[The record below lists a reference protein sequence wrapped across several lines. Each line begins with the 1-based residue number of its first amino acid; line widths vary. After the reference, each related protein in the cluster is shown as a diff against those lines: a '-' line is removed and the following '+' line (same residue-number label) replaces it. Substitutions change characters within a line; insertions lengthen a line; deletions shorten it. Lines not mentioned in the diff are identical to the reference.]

1 MKEWKPALGR
11 TSLKGIALL
20 TMLCDHIACVLL
32 AGVQWSGLY
41 RGMRM
46 IGRVSFPIFCFV
58 LVLGFL
64 STSDIKK
71 YIGRLFLFA
80 VLSEIPFDLAFSG
93 RLFDWES
100 QNVMFTLL
108 IGLLVL
114 TGLQQ
119 FQARVWLQ
127 GLVCLGGCCA
137 AYILHTDYSYFG
149 VALILVFYLFRENT
163 VSRYLWAA
171 VLIFSEGGMEV
182 YALLGLFVCYFYQ
195 PQKREPGMPKYFFY
209 LFYPVHLLVLWGIL
223 GLFQKSI

>member
-11 TSLKGIALL
+11 TSLKGIALF

-32 AGVQWSGLY
+32 KGEQWSGLY
-41 RGMRM
+41 RCMRM

-71 YIGRLFLFA
+71 YISRLFLFA

-93 RLFDWES
+93 QLFVWGG

-108 IGLLVL
+108 LGLLVL
-114 TGLQQ
+114 TGIRQ

-127 GLVCLGGCCA
+127 GLVCFGGCFA
-137 AYILHTDYSYFG
+137 AYILNTDYSYFG
-149 VALILVFYLFRENT
+149 VVLILIFYLFRDNT
-163 VSRYLWAA
+163 VSRYLWASL
-171 VLIFSEGGMEV
+171 LIFSEGGMEV
-182 YALLGLFVCYFYQ
+182 YAILGLLVCYYYQ
-195 PQKREPGMPKYFFY
+195 PQKREPGLPKYFFY
-209 LFYPVHLLVLWGIL
+209 LFYPVHLLVLWGVASFL
-223 GLFQKSI
+223 TF

>member
-32 AGVQWSGLY
+32 TGEQWGTLY
-41 RGMRM
+41 HCMRM

-64 STSDIKK
+64 TTSDIKK
-71 YIGRLFLFA
+71 YICRLFIFA

-93 RLFDWES
+93 RLFDWGN

-108 IGLLVL
+108 IGLLIL
-114 TGLQQ
+114 AGLEK

-127 GLVCLGGCCA
+127 GAVCFGGYFA
-137 AYILHTDYSYFG
+137 AYILNTDYSYFG
-149 VALILVFYLFRENT
+149 VVLIIIFYLFRENI
-163 VSRYLWAA
+163 VARYLWASF
-171 VLIFSEGGMEV
+171 LILSEGGMEV
-182 YALLGLFVCYFYQ
+182 YAILALLICYFYQ
-195 PQKREPGMPKYFFY
+195 PQKQEPGMPKYFFY
-209 LFYPVHLLVLWGIL
+209 LFYPVHLLVLWGIAV
-223 GLFQKSI
+223 FF

>member
-32 AGVQWSGLY
+32 TGVQWSGLY

>member
-32 AGVQWSGLY
+32 TGEQWHGLY
-41 RGMRM
+41 RCMRM
-46 IGRVSFPIFCFV
+46 IGRVSFPVFCFV

-71 YIGRLFLFA
+71 YISRLFLFA
-80 VLSEIPFDLAFSG
+80 ILSEIPFDLAFSG
-93 RLFDWES
+93 RLFDWGN

-119 FQARVWLQ
+119 FQTRVWLQ
-127 GLVCLGGCCA
+127 GVACLVGCFA
-137 AYILHTDYSYFG
+137 AYILKTDYSYFG
-149 VALILVFYLFRENT
+149 VVLIIIFYLFRENA
-163 VSRYLWAA
+163 VSRYLWASI
-171 VLIFSEGGMEV
+171 LIFSEGGMEV
-182 YALLGLFVCYFYQ
+182 YAVLGLLVCYFYQ
-195 PQKREPGMPKYFFY
+195 PQKREPEMPKYFFY
-209 LFYPVHLLVLWGIL
+209 LFYPVHLLALWGVAFFL
-223 GLFQKSI
+223 AF